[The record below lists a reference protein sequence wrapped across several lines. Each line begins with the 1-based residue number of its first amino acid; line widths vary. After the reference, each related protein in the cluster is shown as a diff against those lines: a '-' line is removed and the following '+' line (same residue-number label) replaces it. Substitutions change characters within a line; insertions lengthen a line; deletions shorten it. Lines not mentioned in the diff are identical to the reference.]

1 MKQTLLRS
9 LHYNTTSGESN
20 KGLKTKC
27 KCQPFK
33 YFQQSTLPGNGISYT
48 LCYVVTL
55 YYNLKNKIYQL
66 VNDHQH

>member
-9 LHYNTTSGESN
+9 LHKATKIESN
-20 KGLKTKC
+20 KGLKK
-27 KCQPFK
+27 KYKWLLFK
-33 YFQQSTLPGNGISYT
+33 YFQQSTPSGNDISYV

-55 YYNLKNKIYQL
+55 YYNLRDIYLL